1 VRAWRGL
8 GLRGRLALSIGA
20 LFLVAFGAVFV
31 AVRAEMANESRVIDR
46 EEGHEADEGGSGGED
61 AARPLISP
69 ISDAQEEMEETF
81 LIVGAGALVVALAG
95 AYVIASRTASPL
107 RRMAASAA
115 EVRAGNLTPRLRE
128 EPRAAPEVRG
138 LVAGFN
144 QMLDRLDLAFSRQR
158 RFVSD
163 ASHELRTPL
172 TALRGQIE
180 VLARDPEPSAEEVSR
195 VEAAVLAEL
204 ARVERLVEELLTLAR
219 LDEGSGPQRQ
229 EVDLA
234 PLLRELAAAQP
245 GGVELG
251 ERAAVRVDADPE
263 LLARLVRNLLAN
275 ARRHAGGSGRVT
287 LSAIATG
294 DRVSVAVDDDG
305 PGVPAAERERVFE
318 RFHRVDAARDRGAG
332 GSGLGLAISR
342 EIVAAHGGRIWIED
356 SPLGGARAVFELPGY
371 RPPQS

>member
-1 VRAWRGL
+1 MRAWRSL

-46 EEGHEADEGGSGGED
+46 EEGHEADEDGGAGED
-61 AARPLISP
+61 AARPTISP

-107 RRMAASAA
+107 RRMAASTA
-115 EVRAGNLTPRLRE
+115 EVRAGDLTPRLRE

-138 LVAGFN
+138 LIAGFN

-195 VEAAVLAEL
+195 VESAVLSEL

-219 LDEGSGPQRQ
+219 LDEGTGPQRR

-234 PLLRELAAAQP
+234 ELLHELAAAQP

-251 ERAAVRVDADPE
+251 VLAAGRIDADPE
-263 LLARLVRNLLAN
+263 LLARVVRNLLAN
-275 ARRHAGGSGRVT
+275 ARRHAGESGRVT
-287 LSAIATG
+287 LSASAVG
-294 DRVSVAVDDDG
+294 DRVTVAVDDDG

-318 RFHRVDAARDRGAG
+318 RFHRVDSARDRGAG

-356 SPLGGARAVFELPGY
+356 SPLGGARAAFELPGY
-371 RPPQS
+371 RPSGS